1 MRMYNILLDDIIA
14 HTSRVLHIP
23 DVLVRDCHGRILV
36 EISRHKTITIFNRL
50 VP

>member
-1 MRMYNILLDDIIA
+1 MYNILLDDIIA

-23 DVLVRDCHGRILV
+23 DVLVRDFDKYPTV
-36 EISRHKTITIFNRL
+36 AISRHKTITIFNRL